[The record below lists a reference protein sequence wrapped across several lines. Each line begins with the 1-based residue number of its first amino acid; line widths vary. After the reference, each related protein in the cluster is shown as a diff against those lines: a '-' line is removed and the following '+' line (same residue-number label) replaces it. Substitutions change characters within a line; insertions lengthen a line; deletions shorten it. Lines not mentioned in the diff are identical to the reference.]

1 MAVALQAAQLVISGA
16 AAPHCNGAAEICLP
30 VVTIK
35 SQKLGLM
42 IKVWTFATAL
52 IRPP

>member
-1 MAVALQAAQLVISGA
+1 MAAALQAAQLVISGA
-16 AAPHCNGAAEICLP
+16 AAPHCNGAAICLP